1 MNVTGRFTLV
11 FVFKCDNSSTEQVY
25 PTPKLNAG
33 SGLISHTY
41 CIVLYCIVRM
51 QNSTS
56 ILNSLS

>member
-11 FVFKCDNSSTEQVY
+11 FVFKSDNSSTEQVY

>member
-11 FVFKCDNSSTEQVY
+11 FVFKSDNSSTEQVY

-41 CIVLYCIVRM
+41 CIVLYC
-51 QNSTS
+51 SDAK
-56 ILNSLS
+56 